1 MSIRRQPSSPS
12 SASPPSP
19 SYGAPLTHRVGDV
32 MCSGAHRDEADEAI
46 RQMSLQVRQRF
57 VIDTTSKASY
67 VFL

>member
-1 MSIRRQPSSPS
+1 
-12 SASPPSP
+12 
-19 SYGAPLTHRVGDV
+19 
-32 MCSGAHRDEADEAI
+32 MCSGAHLDEADEAI